1 MNTKQLRQKILDLA
15 IRGKLVPQDPND
27 EPASVLLER
36 VRTEKERLIKEG
48 KIKRDKKD
56 SAVFRGDD
64 KSHYE
69 QLLDG
74 WAWCRLGEI
83 CDNVLGKMLDIQK
96 NKGEYKPYLRNINV
110 RWGNFDLSDLL
121 EMRFEDSEYERYRV
135 ITGDLIICEGGEP
148 GRCAVWKNVNLDMRF
163 QKALHRVRP
172 LADISAEYLYFVIW
186 RLAQRNELDGYFT
199 GSTIKHLTGQSL
211 VLLAI
216 PLPPIAEQHRIVAAI
231 ESAFAVIDEIERNK
245 TDLQSAVTAAKSKI
259 LSLAIRG
266 KLVPQDLNDEPAS
279 VLLERIRAEREAL
292 IKAGKIKRGKNENS
306 AVRSCDNSYYDGIPD
321 SWGLCTLD
329 DVGITNIGLTYKPT
343 DICAD
348 GVPVLRSSNIKGCVL
363 DYTDLV
369 RVNTYFSDSLELN
382 EGDILICAR
391 NGSRHLVG
399 KCALIPKITERM
411 TFGAFMAVY
420 RSECSH
426 FIYHFFNS
434 PLFRRIFESEGI
446 STQINQ
452 LTQAMIKETIIPLP
466 PLAEQRRI
474 AIAIEAAFEQL
485 DNISAML
492 T

>member
-1 MNTKQLRQKILDLA
+1 M
-15 IRGKLVPQDPND
+15 
-27 EPASVLLER
+27 
-36 VRTEKERLIKEG
+36 
-48 KIKRDKKD
+48 
-56 SAVFRGDD
+56 
-64 KSHYE
+64 
-69 QLLDG
+69 LDG

-306 AVRSCDNSYYDGIPD
+306 AVRSCDNSYYENVPFDVPESWEWYRLSDVWGLLSGRDLTPSEYSDSEVGIPYITGASNFID
-321 SWGLCTLD
+321 GGLIINRWTACPKVIAQDGDLLITCKGTVGAMLINTQGEVHIARQIMAILNLAGMNVDFLRYAMTSFIAHITSAAKGIIPGISRD
-329 DVGITNIGLTYKPT
+329 DL
-343 DICAD
+343 
-348 GVPVLRSSNIKGCVL
+348 
-363 DYTDLV
+363 
-369 RVNTYFSDSLELN
+369 LEM
-382 EGDILICAR
+382 
-391 NGSRHLVG
+391 
-399 KCALIPKITERM
+399 LIP
-411 TFGAFMAVY
+411 
-420 RSECSH
+420 C
-426 FIYHFFNS
+426 
-434 PLFRRIFESEGI
+434 
-446 STQINQ
+446 
-452 LTQAMIKETIIPLP
+452 P
-466 PLAEQRRI
+466 PLREQQRI
-474 AIAIEAAFEQL
+474 VNAIESANMYL
-485 DNISAML
+485 DEIAENQR
-492 T
+492 